1 MNSADLKEFLNN
13 FFRSAAFYIA
23 LGVVVAILLAIA
35 LIIIFS
41 KRSKKDVKVN
51 KQDVV
56 IDTNDWLEALGG
68 KGNILEKRATGSRLV
83 LKLKDPQIINEEK
96 LKELGVSNILKMSD
110 KITLV
115 FEDQAEA
122 ILSQLE

>member
-1 MNSADLKEFLNN
+1 MNNPELKENLNN
-13 FFRSAAFYIA
+13 FFSSYAFYIA
-23 LGVVVAILLAIA
+23 LGVAILIAIA
-35 LIIIFS
+35 IVLIFVFS
-41 KRSKKDVKVN
+41 KRKGKQKIS

-56 IDTNDWLEALGG
+56 IDTNEWLIALGG
-68 KGNILEKRATGSRLV
+68 KENIIEKEAKGSRLV
-83 LKLKDPQIINEEK
+83 LKLNNPELINEDK
-96 LKELGVSNILKMSD
+96 LKELGVSNILKMSN

>member
-1 MNSADLKEFLNN
+1 MNSPELKENLNN
-13 FFRSAAFYIA
+13 FFSSYAFYIA
-23 LGVVVAILLAIA
+23 LGVAILIAIVII
-35 LIIIFS
+35 LIVVFS
-41 KRSKKDVKVN
+41 KRKKKTEIS

-56 IDTNDWLEALGG
+56 IDTNEWLEALGG
-68 KGNILEKRATGSRLV
+68 RENILEKSATGSRLV
-83 LKLKDPQIINEEK
+83 LKLQEPEKINEEK
-96 LKELGVSNILKMSD
+96 LKELGVSNILKMSN

>member
-1 MNSADLKEFLNN
+1 MNSHDLKETLNN
-13 FFRSAAFYIA
+13 FLSSYAFYIA
-23 LGVVVAILLAIA
+23 LGVVILIAVAIV
-35 LIIIFS
+35 LIVILS
-41 KRSKKDVKVN
+41 RRKKQPKIN

-56 IDTNDWLEALGG
+56 IDTNEWLIALGG
-68 KGNILEKRATGSRLV
+68 KENILEKEAKGSRLV
-83 LKLKDPQIINEEK
+83 LKLNDPEKINEEK
-96 LKELGVSNILKMSD
+96 LKELGVSNIMKMSN

>member
-1 MNSADLKEFLNN
+1 MNSHDLKETLNN
-13 FFRSAAFYIA
+13 FLSSYAFYIA
-23 LGVVVAILLAIA
+23 LGVVILIAIA
-35 LIIIFS
+35 IVLIVVLS
-41 KRSKKDVKVN
+41 KRKKQPKIN

-56 IDTNDWLEALGG
+56 IDTNEWLIALGG
-68 KGNILEKRATGSRLV
+68 KENIIEKEAKGSRLV
-83 LKLKDPQIINEEK
+83 LRLNDPSLINEEK
-96 LKELGVSNILKMSD
+96 LKELGVSNIMKMSN

>member
-1 MNSADLKEFLNN
+1 MNSHDLKETLNN
-13 FFRSAAFYIA
+13 FLSSYAFYIA
-23 LGVVVAILLAIA
+23 LGVVILIAIA
-35 LIIIFS
+35 IVLIVVLS
-41 KRSKKDVKVN
+41 RRKKQPKIN

-56 IDTNDWLEALGG
+56 IDTNEWLIALGG
-68 KGNILEKRATGSRLV
+68 KENILEKEAKGSRLV
-83 LKLKDPQIINEEK
+83 LKLNDPEKINEEK
-96 LKELGVSNILKMSD
+96 LKELGVSNIMKMSN

>member
-1 MNSADLKEFLNN
+1 MNSPELKENLNN
-13 FFRSAAFYIA
+13 FFSSYAFYIA
-23 LGVVVAILLAIA
+23 LGVAILIAIVII
-35 LIIIFS
+35 LIVIFS
-41 KRSKKDVKVN
+41 KRKKKSELS

-56 IDTNDWLEALGG
+56 IDTNEWLEALGG
-68 KGNILEKRATGSRLV
+68 RENILEKSATGSRLV
-83 LKLKDPQIINEEK
+83 LKLQEPEKINEEK
-96 LKELGVSNILKMSD
+96 LKELGVSNILKMSN

>member
-1 MNSADLKEFLNN
+1 MNSHDLKENLNN
-13 FFRSAAFYIA
+13 FFSSYAFYIA
-23 LGVVVAILLAIA
+23 LGVVILIAIA
-35 LIIIFS
+35 IVLIFVLSRRKNKTKI
-41 KRSKKDVKVN
+41 N

-56 IDTNDWLEALGG
+56 IDTNEWLAALGG
-68 KGNILEKRATGSRLV
+68 KDNIIEKEARGSRLV
-83 LKLKDPQIINEEK
+83 LKLNDPEKIDESK
-96 LKELGVSNILKMSD
+96 LKELGVSNIMKMSN